1 MKYLKVLL
9 VYFTFNCLVHLPF
22 LNIPPS
28 GSHVWRQCNTLG
40 MTRNFAE
47 ESMNIF
53 APRIDRRNETNGITG
68 SHFPLFEWQLAG
80 VYKITGEH
88 YIVARLYSALIF
100 SIAMM
105 GIYTLLM
112 QLGVGLK
119 LAFAGGLGLLSIP
132 QLYYD
137 SINAMPD
144 IYALGLALLSA
155 VFFIKDSKDRRVK
168 YWILAVV
175 MAILGGLIKFQFLVI
190 PFAFF
195 SFYRIDRSNIIR
207 LISSLLMIIIPVVL
221 WYRHAIALTQLN
233 NLREFGL
240 WIKPIS
246 GAEKWQTVKGNLM
259 SDLPELLI
267 GYPLLLGITTVV
279 IYRKF
284 KFKKSALFY
293 TIFLWIL
300 GFGVFYILA
309 IERMQHHSYYFMAIL
324 PMVIVV
330 FIKGI
335 SEIKNSWR
343 YAYWVLALNMVWA
356 GVRIVP
362 SRWVEG
368 KRQIPAEFMDVS
380 KLNAIRSS
388 IPKGSKCLVGPD
400 KSGCIYFYFTD
411 TEGYSFEDPQE
422 LLSEKAEGA
431 FMDILYKAGVRYVI
445 CDQAEEMDK
454 VMRQLPE
461 WREYRAIGAFKIWTH
476 R

>member
-22 LNIPPS
+22 LNLPPS

-47 ESMNIF
+47 ESMNLF
-53 APRIDRRNETNGITG
+53 EPRIDRRNETNGITG

-80 VYKITGEH
+80 IYKITGEH
-88 YIVARLYSALIF
+88 YYIARLYSAIIF
-100 SIAMM
+100 SLAML
-105 GIYTLLM
+105 GLYALLM
-112 QLGVGLK
+112 QLGLGVR
-119 LAFAGGLGLLSIP
+119 LAIAGGFGLLSIP

-155 VFFIKDSKDRRVK
+155 VYFVKDSKDRQVK
-168 YWILAVV
+168 HWILAVV
-175 MAILGGLIKFQFLVI
+175 LAVLGGLIKFQFLVI
-190 PFAFF
+190 PLAFFAFY
-195 SFYRIDRSNIIR
+195 SIDRISMIR
-207 LISSLLMIIIPVVL
+207 MATALLIIIIPVAL

-233 NLREFGL
+233 NLKEFGL

-246 GAEKWQTVKGNLM
+246 SEQKWQTILGNLI

-267 GYPLLLGITTVV
+267 GYPLLLGIAMVF

-284 KFKKSALFY
+284 KFNKSAVFY
-293 TIFLWIL
+293 SIALWIL
-300 GFGVFYILA
+300 GFGVFYLVA

-324 PMVIVV
+324 PMFIVV
-330 FIKGI
+330 LVQGL
-335 SEIKNSWR
+335 SRLENGWR
-343 YAYWVLALNMVWA
+343 YVYLVLALNMVWA
-356 GVRIVP
+356 GIRIIP

-368 KRQIPAEFMDVS
+368 KRQIPADFMDED
-380 KLNAIRSS
+380 KLSAIRNS

-400 KSGCIYFYFTD
+400 KSGCIFFYFTD

-422 LLSEKAEGA
+422 LLSEKVEGP
-431 FMDILYKAGVRYVI
+431 FMDMVYKAGVRYVI
-445 CDQAEEMDK
+445 CEQTEAIDK
-454 VMRQLPE
+454 VMQQLSD